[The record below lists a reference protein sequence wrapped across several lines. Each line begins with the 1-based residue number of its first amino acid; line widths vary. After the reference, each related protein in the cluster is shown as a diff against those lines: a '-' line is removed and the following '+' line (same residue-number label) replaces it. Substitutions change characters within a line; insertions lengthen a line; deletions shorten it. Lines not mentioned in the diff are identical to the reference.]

1 MNRAPTSRGELH
13 HTIKNNYIMMNRA
26 CFLKNANLHENIDI
40 RAPSDL
46 LKSNYLRMKPLV
58 FVSLLFL
65 SLLSLPALAQEQQV
79 VVPYTLADRDRA
91 ILTEAKISALDVRFE
106 SIDKQFMYQ
115 QKQIDDIKTL
125 FYWGFGILI
134 TLFIFMLGYMI
145 WDRRTAMKPAL
156 EQASKAEE
164 NSRNLLTTLREY
176 SKKHPDLA
184 EILRTHG
191 ML

>member
-1 MNRAPTSRGELH
+1 M
-13 HTIKNNYIMMNRA
+13 
-26 CFLKNANLHENIDI
+26 FLYFRTNSYD
-40 RAPSDL
+40 
-46 LKSNYLRMKPLV
+46 MKPYV
-58 FVSLLFL
+58 FIILLFFT
-65 SLLSLPALAQEQQV
+65 LLSLSALAQEQQV

-91 ILTEAKISALDVRFE
+91 ILTEAKINALVDKMELRFE
-106 SIDKQFMYQ
+106 NIDKQFMYQ
-115 QKQIDDIKTL
+115 QKQIDDIKAL

-145 WDRRTAMKPAL
+145 WDRRTAMRPAL

-164 NSRNLLTTLREY
+164 NSRNLISMLREY

-191 ML
+191 IL

>member
-1 MNRAPTSRGELH
+1 M
-13 HTIKNNYIMMNRA
+13 K
-26 CFLKNANLHENIDI
+26 K
-40 RAPSDL
+40 L
-46 LKSNYLRMKPLV
+46 LILV
-58 FVSLLFL
+58 FVL
-65 SLLSLPALAQEQQV
+65 LLSGILKAQEQQV

-91 ILTEAKISALDVRFE
+91 ILTDAKISTLEAKMEVRFE

-145 WDRRTAMKPAL
+145 WDRRTAMQPAL
-156 EQASKAEE
+156 AQAAKAEE
-164 NSRNLLTTLREY
+164 NSRNLITTLREY
-176 SKKHPDLA
+176 SKKHADLA

-191 ML
+191 IL

>member
-1 MNRAPTSRGELH
+1 MES
-13 HTIKNNYIMMNRA
+13 KNEYQSFSYFRCMFKQVKIIVA
-26 CFLKNANLHENIDI
+26 SIG
-40 RAPSDL
+40 L
-46 LKSNYLRMKPLV
+46 LSI
-58 FVSLLFL
+58 
-65 SLLSLPALAQEQQV
+65 SLLSLPVWAQEQQV

-91 ILTEAKISALDVRFE
+91 ILTEAKISALEARMEVRFE

-115 QKQIDDIKTL
+115 QKQIDDLRTL

-134 TLFIFMLGYMI
+134 TLILFMFGYMI

-156 EQASKAEE
+156 AQASKAMED
-164 NSRNLLTTLREY
+164 NRNFLTVLRDY

-184 EILRTHG
+184 EIMRTHG

>member
-1 MNRAPTSRGELH
+1 
-13 HTIKNNYIMMNRA
+13 
-26 CFLKNANLHENIDI
+26 
-40 RAPSDL
+40 
-46 LKSNYLRMKPLV
+46 MKPH
-58 FVSLLFL
+58 LLILLFFL
-65 SLLSLPALAQEQQV
+65 SLLSLPALSQEQQV

-91 ILTEAKISALDVRFE
+91 ILTEAKINALDDKIAVRFE

-115 QKQIDDIKTL
+115 QKQIDDIKAL

-145 WDRRTAMKPAL
+145 WDRRTAMRPAL

-164 NSRNLLTTLREY
+164 NSRNLISMLREY

-191 ML
+191 IL